1 MSANHQDPT
10 AVLAAAMARYRA
22 GDDPGLIEL
31 PESAVF
37 PHLIH
42 AQPTTARKSRVTGV
56 LLGRPTPMFVKRG
69 RSIRYR
75 LSDVLAWLSEGEAVG
90 STAEAGMAEGMA
102 Q

>member
-1 MSANHQDPT
+1 MPVNHQDPT
-10 AVLAAAMARYRA
+10 DVLAAAMARYHA
-22 GDDPGLIEL
+22 GADPKLIEL

-56 LLGRPTPMFVKRG
+56 LLGKPTPPFVKRG

-75 LSDVLAWLSEGEAVG
+75 LSDVLEWLAEGETYG
-90 STAEAGMAEGMA
+90 STAEAGLSKGVP